1 MSDEWLTYEQAS
13 ERLGCTAQAV
23 RQKAIRGRWQR
34 SRGNDGKARVR
45 LPEGSTDSVRTASVQ
60 ASGKG
65 VRTPSEQVND
75 RATVERLTRALE
87 AHIATLQAEI
97 AAERGNVESLR
108 AEIAAERARGLK
120 AIEDY
125 RELVAEHDRRGNE
138 LAELKARPWYRRMF
152 G

>member
-13 ERLGCTAQAV
+13 ERLGCTPEAA

-34 SRGNDGKARVR
+34 TRGNDGKARVR
-45 LPEGSTDSVRTASVQ
+45 LPD
-60 ASGKG
+60 G
-65 VRTPSEQVND
+65 VRTPSE
-75 RATVERLTRALE
+75 RANGKPVRPPSERVSDKAALERLTRALE

-97 AAERGNVESLR
+97 VAERGNVEGLR
-108 AEIAAERARGLK
+108 AEIATERARALK
-120 AIEDY
+120 AIDDY
-125 RELVAEHDRRGNE
+125 RELVAEHDRRGSE